1 MEMLRAGDSWRC
13 RCYEVAFHE
22 DGAAGGASEMDDVDR
37 FIDRGSGCIA
47 RMNETEGF
55 SVELLA
61 KDVGADRAE

>member
-37 FIDRGSGCIA
+37 FIDRGSG
-47 RMNETEGF
+47 
-55 SVELLA
+55 SLLA
-61 KDVGADRAE
+61 